1 MVWLVSA
8 CLLYCC
14 WWICIWWCW
23 DVPLSPLFTCQVNTF
38 MTRVFPSYSVIS
50 LFFLFLPHCSF
61 ALLLALAFLCS
72 LSVLSFLYC
81 ALTFSFS
88 FLSFSHSCPFKTL
101 HKAYREMS
109 SSRWLSICSGNF
121 LRLVTFAFLSSFS
134 NVASRPRYH
143 NNLCLPAHPCA

>member
-1 MVWLVSA
+1 MMVLGCATFSSIHVSGKHIHDT
-8 CLLYCC
+8 CLSQL
-14 WWICIWWCW
+14 
-23 DVPLSPLFTCQVNTF
+23 LSYLSF
-38 MTRVFPSYSVIS
+38 
-50 LFFLFLPHCSF
+50 FFLFLPHCSF